1 LTLLV
6 PPSPYQERIKIEHTE
21 KKPIFS
27 THSLTGKKLT
37 SALAHH
43 RGKAHKCTLRVTSS
57 EDTQRTRTSLTRPS
71 ALIIFFIRLS
81 YIPSCEHRLGSSPA
95 LRLQGVSMR
104 RPAISRQLSTCALCV
119 VVVSA

>member
-1 LTLLV
+1 MNPKLLIGAFH
-6 PPSPYQERIKIEHTE
+6 PQERIEIEHTE

-57 EDTQRTRTSLTRPS
+57 EDIQRTRTSLTRPS
-71 ALIIFFIRLS
+71 AVFSSAYLTFLS
-81 YIPSCEHRLGSSPA
+81 ANTGWVLA
-95 LRLQGVSMR
+95 LRFASKESVCAA
-104 RPAISRQLSTCALCV
+104 RPFPPTAVDVCVCV
-119 VVVSA
+119 VCES